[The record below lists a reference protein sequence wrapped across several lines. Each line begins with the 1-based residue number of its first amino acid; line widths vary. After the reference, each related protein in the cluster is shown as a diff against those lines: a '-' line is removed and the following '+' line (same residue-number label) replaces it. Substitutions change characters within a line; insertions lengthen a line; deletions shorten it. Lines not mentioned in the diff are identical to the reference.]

1 MEEGVTM
8 PIVDYQ
14 KLVLRK
20 ICKCS
25 WPANQIPHLLAT
37 LVDIA
42 P

>member
-8 PIVDYQ
+8 PVLDYQ

-25 WPANQIPHLLAT
+25 WPVNQIPHFLAS
-37 LVDIA
+37 LIDIT